1 MGFGEL
7 YDNVIK
13 GLMFHL
19 RYHEQGFMRILL
31 YSGSCM
37 KESNKRGFIIESQA
51 CCEGKQETSVH
62 KILLK

>member
-13 GLMFHL
+13 ELMFHL

-37 KESNKRGFIIESQA
+37 KESNKRGFIVES
-51 CCEGKQETSVH
+51 
-62 KILLK
+62 